1 MYISKKGYGRWFFNI
16 KEVHLAMILF
26 SKRLQFLSIKDMLTY
41 ILDQT
46 IRNAYSSSENFF

>member
-16 KEVHLAMILF
+16 KEVHLPMILF
-26 SKRLQFLSIKDMLTY
+26 SKRLKFLSINDMLTY

>member
-16 KEVHLAMILF
+16 KEVHLPMILF
-26 SKRLQFLSIKDMLTY
+26 SMRLQFLSIKDMLTY

>member
-16 KEVHLAMILF
+16 KEVHLPMILF
-26 SKRLQFLSIKDMLTY
+26 SKRLQFLSVKDMLTY